1 MTENLATDKQLIQQG
16 NITTFK
22 NVQKMVMDPEY
33 RNGSLSFFDGLQI
46 SAQGKLEMLQSLIYP
61 PKCGVPSELFFIVK
75 I

>member
-1 MTENLATDKQLIQQG
+1 MTENLASDKQLIQQG

-46 SAQGKLEMLQSLIYP
+46 SAQGKLEML
-61 PKCGVPSELFFIVK
+61 
-75 I
+75 